1 MLCSCISQKLEFQSY
16 QSEFESG
23 TPPHLRKSE
32 QSHQPWANN
41 PVFPGF
47 FWNLLTQ
54 DWRHSGLPI
63 VQFRGIWN
71 VASDIFI
78 HTVRVHRQQTKET
91 NPINQEELANLSDV
105 TVGKFIQQKKDA
117 IISCSIIS
125 SYLHVH
131 VYMCTTSTAILCSV
145 FHSVCLPFS
154 SLCVMVKQT
163 HAEQR
168 SGETGRVKLTLL
180 LL

>member
-1 MLCSCISQKLEFQSY
+1 MPCSCISQKLEFPSY

-54 DWRHSGLPI
+54 EWRHSQLPI
-63 VQFRGIWN
+63 FQFRGIWN

-91 NPINQEELANLSDV
+91 NPINQEEMANLSDV
-105 TVGKFIQQKKDA
+105 TVGKFIQKKKDA

-125 SYLHVH
+125 SYLLV
-131 VYMCTTSTAILCSV
+131 
-145 FHSVCLPFS
+145 
-154 SLCVMVKQT
+154 
-163 HAEQR
+163 
-168 SGETGRVKLTLL
+168 LL
-180 LL
+180 LLSSALCFTLCVFVF